1 MPARPGQQA
10 MPSRN
15 RSPLSPAKA
24 STPTKAPPQPS
35 KSTAKST
42 TSDDASTTAVAP
54 LANGLSGNRQSAENM
69 PVSVNRKKQ
78 KRRQKQAARLAAEE
92 HVRNGYTSTNI
103 AQGNGHIASG
113 DVLEAEDTRSYDGR
127 DFSAKGDEDDEQD
140 HDTLDARY
148 DLQEPTGNSERN
160 GHPPSVAYSKSKK
173 TKGKKG
179 RSDPQALLDRT
190 SISTASV
197 SMPQPLSS
205 RLASQ
210 VVRLPTRKLTKGR
223 SIWNTTTQ
231 EERENIKTF
240 WLELGEDERRQL
252 VKVEK
257 DAVLKKM
264 KEQQK
269 HSCSCTVCGR
279 KRTAIEEELE
289 VLYDAYYEELEQ
301 YANNNQGAPDKTSPV
316 PPLLTRQSPR
326 QSSQQLHN
334 HGQIHPSRGR
344 IRELPEG
351 SDGLNGEYDEDDNGD
366 GSFVSEDDLQDDA
379 TRAARADFFAFG
391 NSLTVKDGILT
402 VADDLLKNDGK
413 HFIDMMEQL
422 AERRMQ
428 REEDT
433 QYGMAAAHQSLHGH
447 NHGPLD
453 DDEDYDDEEEE
464 EEDEE
469 EEEYDSQE
477 EDDYEEDEMD
487 AMTEEQ
493 RMEEGRRMFQIFAA
507 RMFEQRVLTA
517 YREKVALQ
525 RQQKLIEELMEE
537 QTRNEQRTAKKAR
550 DAQKKKDK
558 KRLQKQAREEERA
571 RREAEKAAEEAALRA
586 EQEKKLEEQRRKREE
601 QRKKKESEK
610 RAQEEERARKEAEK
624 QRRLREERERH
635 VEAERKQRELKE
647 QEKRRRE
654 ESKRKEKEERE
665 AREKELR
672 EKKAKEERERKAR
685 EEQARLEKTEQERE
699 KREAHP
705 ATQQAQRKRT
715 SQSGPV
721 PIPSSLQH
729 PPHSPHFQVAT
740 PVVPKAATPVRP
752 RQPSQHGS
760 HTSSPRSQPAS
771 AAQSQLSIS
780 PRSVPLSQTS
790 GTSSIA
796 SMKGPV
802 QQPVL
807 HHPQPS
813 APLSPLGDPG
823 RAPPPGFP
831 ALSGLPSHPPGIS
844 GMAPRPPIGHELPMY
859 PPHSGPMA
867 GQFRGFPP
875 PNGIPI
881 PPGINGARPIP
892 PGWGYPLEPG
902 HGLPFHGQQ
911 PLTSTFGLPQTGISQ
926 AHSRQASNSFERSP
940 LDTQPQPLPV
950 SRPSPIK
957 RPSSTAQQDQQRENG
972 STTGEDVDDLSAHLG
987 SSALLDDN
995 AVPYTSNLSQSLP
1008 GASAPGPLPG
1018 PTRASISIGTSPF
1031 FPDPLASKHG
1041 NFPVGPGVG
1050 GTWGT
1055 QIPFGPSAFPGAP
1068 TWGTVSGNGWS
1079 NNAFSAGSHHRAHAS
1094 RPVTIRLLVI
1104 QACKQLN
1111 ALGPGKDT
1119 GGFHDVNLVLRQV
1132 EQLRPA
1138 NEQPITLDEMLD
1150 ICDTEG
1156 NPQNGGG
1163 SFLIKDS
1170 EGHGKSVKFEPD
1182 NNSSVP
1188 GHRAS
1193 IVPGEIG
1200 SPVPSSSVPVL
1211 GGIGNPS
1218 SSVLRQFS
1226 SPTSF

>member
-1 MPARPGQQA
+1 
-10 MPSRN
+10 
-15 RSPLSPAKA
+15 
-24 STPTKAPPQPS
+24 
-35 KSTAKST
+35 
-42 TSDDASTTAVAP
+42 
-54 LANGLSGNRQSAENM
+54 
-69 PVSVNRKKQ
+69 
-78 KRRQKQAARLAAEE
+78 
-92 HVRNGYTSTNI
+92 
-103 AQGNGHIASG
+103 
-113 DVLEAEDTRSYDGR
+113 
-127 DFSAKGDEDDEQD
+127 
-140 HDTLDARY
+140 
-148 DLQEPTGNSERN
+148 
-160 GHPPSVAYSKSKK
+160 
-173 TKGKKG
+173 
-179 RSDPQALLDRT
+179 
-190 SISTASV
+190 
-197 SMPQPLSS
+197 
-205 RLASQ
+205 
-210 VVRLPTRKLTKGR
+210 
-223 SIWNTTTQ
+223 
-231 EERENIKTF
+231 
-240 WLELGEDERRQL
+240 
-252 VKVEK
+252 
-257 DAVLKKM
+257 
-264 KEQQK
+264 
-269 HSCSCTVCGR
+269 
-279 KRTAIEEELE
+279 
-289 VLYDAYYEELEQ
+289 
-301 YANNNQGAPDKTSPV
+301 
-316 PPLLTRQSPR
+316 
-326 QSSQQLHN
+326 
-334 HGQIHPSRGR
+334 
-344 IRELPEG
+344 
-351 SDGLNGEYDEDDNGD
+351 
-366 GSFVSEDDLQDDA
+366 
-379 TRAARADFFAFG
+379 
-391 NSLTVKDGILT
+391 
-402 VADDLLKNDGK
+402 
-413 HFIDMMEQL
+413 
-422 AERRMQ
+422 
-428 REEDT
+428 
-433 QYGMAAAHQSLHGH
+433 
-447 NHGPLD
+447 
-453 DDEDYDDEEEE
+453 
-464 EEDEE
+464 
-469 EEEYDSQE
+469 
-477 EDDYEEDEMD
+477 
-487 AMTEEQ
+487 MTEEQ

-550 DAQKKKDK
+550 DAQKKKDR
-558 KRLQKQAREEERA
+558 KRLQKQAKEEEKA

-601 QRKKKESEK
+601 QRKKKEAEK

-624 QRRLREERERH
+624 QRRFREERKRH

-647 QEKRRRE
+647 QEKKRRE

-672 EKKAKEERERKAR
+672 EKAKEERERKAR
-685 EEQARLEKTEQERE
+685 EEQARLEKIEQERE
-699 KREAHP
+699 KCEAHP

-729 PPHSPHFQVAT
+729 PPHSPHFQITT

-790 GTSSIA
+790 GTSSVA
-796 SMKGPV
+796 SMKVPV

-813 APLSPLGDPG
+813 APLSPLGDSG

-881 PPGINGARPIP
+881 PPGINGARSIP

-911 PLTSTFGLPQTGISQ
+911 PLASTFGLPQTGISQ

-1068 TWGTVSGNGWS
+1068 TWGTVSGEYY
-1079 NNAFSAGSHHRAHAS
+1079 ALS
-1094 RPVTIRLLVI
+1094 R
-1104 QACKQLN
+1104 
-1111 ALGPGKDT
+1111 
-1119 GGFHDVNLVLRQV
+1119 
-1132 EQLRPA
+1132 
-1138 NEQPITLDEMLD
+1138 LDL
-1150 ICDTEG
+1150 
-1156 NPQNGGG
+1156 
-1163 SFLIKDS
+1163 FLY
-1170 EGHGKSVKFEPD
+1170 
-1182 NNSSVP
+1182 
-1188 GHRAS
+1188 
-1193 IVPGEIG
+1193 
-1200 SPVPSSSVPVL
+1200 
-1211 GGIGNPS
+1211 
-1218 SSVLRQFS
+1218 
-1226 SPTSF
+1226 